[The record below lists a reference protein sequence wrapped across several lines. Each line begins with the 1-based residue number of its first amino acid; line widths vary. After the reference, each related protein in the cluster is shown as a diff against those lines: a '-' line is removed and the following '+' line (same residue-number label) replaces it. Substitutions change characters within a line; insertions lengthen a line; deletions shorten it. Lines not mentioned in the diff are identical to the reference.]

1 MNRLIQTMT
10 NERQSN
16 EIQYQ
21 RHQIRLA
28 SVAQTKP
35 RHARCGDVTRAFK
48 LMAHWRQLGGV
59 RDYVAK
65 FTKDASNSD
74 LGFRCVT
81 ANITAGSRPPRLAH
95 DGVGRSYLMI
105 ERASCT

>member
-1 MNRLIQTMT
+1 MRTFPSEEALVASSCQPYSSRPMWDRGPID
-10 NERQSN
+10 
-16 EIQYQ
+16 
-21 RHQIRLA
+21 LA

-35 RHARCGDVTRAFK
+35 SHARCSDVTRAFK
-48 LMAHWRQLGGV
+48 LMEHWRQLGGV

-81 ANITAGSRPPRLAH
+81 ANILR
-95 DGVGRSYLMI
+95 
-105 ERASCT
+105 RAP